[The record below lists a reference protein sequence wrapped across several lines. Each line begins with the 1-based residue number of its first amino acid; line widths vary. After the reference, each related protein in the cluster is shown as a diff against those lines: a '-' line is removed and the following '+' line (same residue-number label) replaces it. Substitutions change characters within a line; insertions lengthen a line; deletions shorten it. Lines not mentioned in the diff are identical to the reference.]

1 MTIVEFLTARLNE
14 DEAWASA
21 ALGWQTGSRH
31 EDQPLDWS
39 IHMRR
44 WSPDNVLAE
53 VEAKRRIVALL
64 VGSGHGMDRGAYGL
78 PGAAW
83 DVIAHLASAY
93 DQHPDFDPAWRADA

>member
-14 DEAWASA
+14 DEAWANA

-44 WSPDNVLAE
+44 WSPDNVLVE
-53 VEAKRRIVALL
+53 VEAKRRIVAR
-64 VGSGHGMDRGAYGL
+64 VQMSRMAPVQISDNA
-78 PGAAW
+78 
-83 DVIAHLASAY
+83 
-93 DQHPDFDPAWRADA
+93 ADAILKALAQP